1 MSARTRYA
9 FNDPPLQEQAM
20 NMTSPTTH
28 SGERAALT
36 PPAHQDPADFEAL
49 VDALQHPH
57 LVFGDAA
64 DPDLVARCELA
75 DWEGSAAALK
85 RVLQR
90 SGLTAANALQ
100 LLRLAGDFTRLH
112 HIRLDGAP
120 WFCTFEMDDDCW
132 VRYDVHTCLDYDH
145 ASIWDSRYDDLLTKH
160 KLDRERFYLRFLDS
174 GPR

>member
-1 MSARTRYA
+1 MSAMTRYA

-28 SGERAALT
+28 SSERAALT
-36 PPAHQDPADFEAL
+36 PSGHQDPADFEAL
-49 VDALQHPH
+49 VHALQHPH

-100 LLRLAGDFTRLH
+100 LLRLAGHSATALASQGDV
-112 HIRLDGAP
+112 IYAAP
-120 WFCTFEMDDDCW
+120 GVPDAT
-132 VRYDVHTCLDYDH
+132 LN
-145 ASIWDSRYDDLLTKH
+145 ALTARRGSAPSKWTTTAGCGTTSTPAWTMTTP
-160 KLDRERFYLRFLDS
+160 RS
-174 GPR
+174 GTAGMTTS